1 MAKLVLNIDDL
12 LLSGAL
18 RAALNR
24 NQTLDAYVGEALKL
38 MVDGAT
44 VPHINTDL
52 GGLIAQL
59 LERAT
64 AIKLGEQFYLD
75 ELCTPDEWN
84 ALSNGAR
91 KSLGKEFRKA
101 VENPQSPIA
110 HHVGR
115 TSSNKAIYQRIKEN
129 T

>member
-1 MAKLVLNIDDL
+1 MAKLLLNVEDI
-12 LLSGAL
+12 LLSQVL
-18 RAALNR
+18 LAALNR
-24 NQTLDAYVGEALKL
+24 GQTLDAYVIEALKL
-38 MVDGAT
+38 MTKNAT
-44 VPHINTDL
+44 VPPVNSDF
-52 GGLIAQL
+52 GGLLTQL

-64 AIKLGEQFYLD
+64 AIKPDQQFHLD
-75 ELCTPDEWN
+75 EICTPDEWN
-84 ALSNGAR
+84 ALSNGSR

-129 T
+129 V

>member
-1 MAKLVLNIDDL
+1 MAKLVLNVEDI
-12 LLSGAL
+12 LLSRVL
-18 RAALNR
+18 PAALNR
-24 NQTLDAYVGEALKL
+24 GQTLDAYVTEALKA
-38 MVDGAT
+38 MIENAT
-44 VPHINTDL
+44 VPPVNSDL
-52 GGLIAQL
+52 GGLLAQL

-64 AIKLGEQFYLD
+64 AIKPDKQFYLD
-75 ELCTPDEWN
+75 EICTPDEWN

-129 T
+129 V